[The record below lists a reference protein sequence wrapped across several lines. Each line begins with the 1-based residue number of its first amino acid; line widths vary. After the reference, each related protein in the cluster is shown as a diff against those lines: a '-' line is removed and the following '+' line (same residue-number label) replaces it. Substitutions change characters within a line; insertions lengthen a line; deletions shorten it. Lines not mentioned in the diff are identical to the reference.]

1 MLCISG
7 VIVILFGIILA
18 VIGICQ
24 GRKRISDEDNFI
36 PAEAEIVS
44 MDSKIKIIKVCNI
57 PVVTKEYSPLIRF
70 ITSYN
75 EEILAPMPYAMKIFG
90 EYKEIFG
97 KYKSG
102 DSITVRYNPKEPY
115 EFYYHSKKSFRIRE
129 VAYKFLA
136 AAVLIIL
143 GLFMIWCNTL
153 V

>member
-1 MLCISG
+1 
-7 VIVILFGIILA
+7 
-18 VIGICQ
+18 
-24 GRKRISDEDNFI
+24 
-36 PAEAEIVS
+36 

-57 PVVTKEYSPLIRF
+57 PVIAKEYSPLINF
-70 ITSYN
+70 ITSDN
-75 EEILAPMPYAMKIFG
+75 EEILTPMPYAMKIFG

-115 EFYYHSKKSFRIRE
+115 EIYYHSKKSFRIRE
-129 VAYKFLA
+129 VAYKFFV

-143 GLFMIWCNTL
+143 GLFMIWCNKL

>member
-75 EEILAPMPYAMKIFG
+75 EEILAPMPYAMKIL
-90 EYKEIFG
+90 
-97 KYKSG
+97 
-102 DSITVRYNPKEPY
+102 VN
-115 EFYYHSKKSFRIRE
+115 IR
-129 VAYKFLA
+129 KFLKNINQ
-136 AAVLIIL
+136 VIQ
-143 GLFMIWCNTL
+143 
-153 V
+153 